1 MKHAKRITAV
11 FLAVLIIITAFP
23 ISASAAQGNTP
34 KEEVVYINLKAD
46 GSVKE
51 INVVNIFDLD
61 ENGEIIDYGEYE
73 SLRNMTTT
81 DTIGYHNDTV
91 TIDADAGKLY
101 YEGKLKENAMPW
113 TISIKYFIDGKEY
126 SADKIAGM
134 SSRLEIKMAVR
145 QNKECDSSFFKGYAL
160 QASFTLNTDNAT
172 NITAEGATIAN
183 VGSDKQITY
192 TILPNNEKDIIV
204 SADVKNFEMKGI
216 SINGIRM
223 NLDIDID
230 DADLQKKIDE
240 VIGAVNDLDKGAG
253 KLNDGTADL
262 YDATGELKS
271 AVGKLYSG
279 VGALCDGAEELMNGL
294 TALSSKNSELTG
306 AARSAY
312 VAFCTAAQTQLNA
325 QLSANGLN
333 TVTLTTETYSEVLL
347 GVLAEMDADKVYNT
361 AYNAAL
367 SEVTAQVEAQAD
379 TLYAGYIQSQANE
392 IYSEYVK
399 SQADSLYAQVAT
411 EAVRQ
416 QLVEG
421 GLPEEQAD
429 AYIQTDEGKAL
440 VSIAV
445 AAMTEEQKA
454 QIIAAGVQ
462 SLTSDQKE
470 QILQGALASLSEE
483 QKSEIRNGYIEQM
496 MASEEVTGRI
506 NEAVKAANS
515 AAAEVSTL
523 KGQLDGYGAFCNG
536 LVDYTNAVSS
546 AAEGAAKLTKGIREL
561 YSNTDTLKNAVGDL
575 HITVGTLNDG
585 TDDLKKGTGEFAKET
600 ADMDKEVSEEINSMT
615 SSLTGKD
622 VKTVSFVSNQNTN
635 IKSVQFVIQTESI
648 EITEQTDVIVEE
660 VEQLNFWQKLLRLFG
675 LY

>member
-11 FLAVLIIITAFP
+11 FLAVLIIITVFTV
-23 ISASAAQGNTP
+23 SASAAQGNTP
-34 KEEVVYINLKAD
+34 KEEVVYINLCAD

-61 ENGEIIDYGEYE
+61 ENGEIIDYGKYE

-134 SSRLEIKMAVR
+134 SGRLEIKMAVR

-172 NITAEGATIAN
+172 NIIAEGATIAN

-204 SADVKNFEMKGI
+204 STDVKNFEMKGI

-271 AVGKLYSG
+271 AVGKLHSG
-279 VGALCDGAEELMNGL
+279 VGTLCDGADELKNGL

-312 VAFCTAAQTQLNA
+312 VALCTAAQTQLNA

-333 TVTLTTETYSEVLL
+333 TVTLTPETYSEVLL

-399 SQADSLYAQVAT
+399 SQADSLYEQVAT

-421 GLPEEQAD
+421 GLPDEQAD
-429 AYIQTDEGKAL
+429 AYIKTDEGKAL

-445 AAMTEEQKA
+445 AAMTDEQKA

-470 QILQGALASLSEE
+470 QILQGAIASLSEE

-546 AAEGAAKLTKGIREL
+546 AADGAAELTNGIREL
-561 YSNTDTLKNAVGDL
+561 HSNTDTLKNAVGDL
-575 HITVGTLNDG
+575 HIAVGTLNDG

-648 EITEQTDVIVEE
+648 EITEQTDVTVEE